1 MDEQTAQISDKTL
14 KGTSQI
20 NQLNCSFFRFRILPY
35 PKKHGALHFLQNEQ
49 TDGSTVGQTD
59 GQTDGL
65 TLRGRI

>member
-20 NQLNCSFFRFRILPY
+20 NQLNCSFFSLSDLAIPE
-35 PKKHGALHFLQNEQ
+35 KHGALHFLRNEQ
-49 TDGSTVGQTD
+49 TDGTTVGQTD